1 MAPSATARRGAVRP
15 APRPAST
22 PSRPPL
28 QVFEPAPR
36 PKPTRRSVRRPT
48 VWVAGLL
55 VVGSLL
61 AVVVGDAM
69 ISQGQVRLTATQG
82 EIAAATTAQKALQ
95 VEVASIAAPPVVV
108 SQAESAGLV
117 APTQVVYLPRV
128 PLNVPLPVPQL
139 TAQPP
144 TSSAP
149 PPTAATAST
158 TATAGQ

>member
-1 MAPSATARRGAVRP
+1 MAPPATARRAAVRT
-15 APRPAST
+15 APRPA
-22 PSRPPL
+22 PAAPRPPL

-36 PKPTRRSVRRPT
+36 PKPTRRSVRRPM

-69 ISQGQVRLTATQG
+69 ISEGQVRLTATQG

-95 VEVASIAAPPVVV
+95 VQVASIAAPPVVV

-144 TSSAP
+144 STSTVATP
-149 PPTAATAST
+149 PT

>member
-1 MAPSATARRGAVRP
+1 MAPPATARGAAVRP
-15 APRPAST
+15 APRPA
-22 PSRPPL
+22 PAPARPPL

-36 PKPTRRSVRRPT
+36 PKPARRSGRRPM
-48 VWVAGLL
+48 VWAAGLL

-69 ISQGQVRLTATQG
+69 ISEGQVRLTATQG

-95 VEVASIAAPPVVV
+95 VQVASIAAPPVVV

-128 PLNVPLPVPQL
+128 PLDVPLPVPHL
-139 TAQPP
+139 ATPTPSTSTAPR
-144 TSSAP
+144 TAP
-149 PPTAATAST
+149 T
-158 TATAGQ
+158 TAPAGQ